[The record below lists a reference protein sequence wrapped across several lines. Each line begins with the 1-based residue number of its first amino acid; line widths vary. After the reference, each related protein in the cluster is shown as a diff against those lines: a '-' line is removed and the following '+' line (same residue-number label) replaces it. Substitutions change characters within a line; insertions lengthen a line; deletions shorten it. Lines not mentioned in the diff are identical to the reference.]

1 LRPTIHKGKN
11 GANATEGSGL
21 NLTTETTVIAEI
33 RARIVELVDAATLC
47 PETRRV
53 ARVLAAE
60 FARRKYAEGL
70 ELDADQIDIERSAR
84 AVLKKQLRC
93 LYEGR
98 DTFTPMER
106 IYLQHLTDLVSKL

>member
-1 LRPTIHKGKN
+1 MPG
-11 GANATEGSGL
+11 E
-21 NLTTETTVIAEI
+21 TTLDIVTQTTVIAEI

-53 ARVLAAE
+53 ARVLASE

-70 ELDADQIDIERSAR
+70 DLGPGEVDIESSAR
-84 AVLKKQLRC
+84 AILKKQLRC

-98 DTFTPMER
+98 ETFTLMER
-106 IYLQHLTDLVSKL
+106 VYLQHLTDLVVKL

>member
-1 LRPTIHKGKN
+1 MDIVTQ
-11 GANATEGSGL
+11 
-21 NLTTETTVIAEI
+21 TTVIAEI

-53 ARVLAAE
+53 ARVLASE

-70 ELDADQIDIERSAR
+70 DFGPGEVDIESSAR
-84 AVLKKQLRC
+84 ASLKKQLRC

-98 DTFTPMER
+98 ETFTPMER
-106 IYLQHLTDLVSKL
+106 VYLQHLTDLLVKL